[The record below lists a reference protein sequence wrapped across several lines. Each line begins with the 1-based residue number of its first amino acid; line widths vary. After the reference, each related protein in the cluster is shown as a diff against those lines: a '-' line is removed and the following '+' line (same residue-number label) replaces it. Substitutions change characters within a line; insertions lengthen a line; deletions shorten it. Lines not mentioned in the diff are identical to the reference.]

1 MAQALL
7 LVICDA
13 GDEVSG
19 VNPTEVVGPQVS
31 RAIRQ
36 GRDRGETPYSTPLR
50 VRTSGLSSRS
60 STQGRRRGSTKEVW
74 TR

>member
-19 VNPTEVVGPQVS
+19 ANLTEVVGPQVS

-50 VRTSGLSSRS
+50 V
-60 STQGRRRGSTKEVW
+60 
-74 TR
+74 